1 MNAAVAHSETHT
13 VDTLTTKAIAL
24 VCMESHGEI
33 DGIRD
38 YTVRLAE
45 ALRRLE
51 GVSAEVLGP
60 EALNGALVD
69 YDAVVL
75 QYNPFMYGRWGFAPW
90 LPAALLRTRRR
101 HPTLE
106 VALMVHEPYVPM
118 INWRWTLMGIW
129 QRSQLFALR
138 AVADPVFASIDAW
151 TSTLGEMRPRKP
163 VHHLPVGSNLPD
175 RRPYRE
181 EARLLIGATPETLI
195 VSTFGTA
202 HPARR
207 LEYVVAAVNAIAISG
222 VPTTLLNLGAGAP
235 AFDGVAPSVRM
246 LAPGLQSPPAL
257 AEFLSATDIFLAPFI
272 DGVSTRRTTVMAA
285 LQHGLAVIGTDGPLT
300 DPALRE
306 SEHALR
312 LVPVGREDLFVDAA
326 WRMASRDHEREKVGK
341 AARRLYE
348 ERFDWPII
356 AETLLSHLSPR
367 RTTAER

>member
-1 MNAAVAHSETHT
+1 MALSGTPATDPH
-13 VDTLTTKAIAL
+13 TTKAIAL
-24 VCMESHGEI
+24 VCRERDGEI

-38 YTVRLAE
+38 YTVQLAD
-45 ALRRLE
+45 ALRRFE
-51 GVSAEVLGP
+51 GISAEILAP

-90 LPAALLRTRRR
+90 LPAALSRARRR

-118 INWRWTLMGIW
+118 TNWRWTLMGIW

-138 AVADPVFASIDAW
+138 ALADPVFASIDAW
-151 TSTLGEMRPRKP
+151 TSTLGEMRPRRA
-163 VHHLPVGSNLPD
+163 VYHLPVGSNLPD
-175 RRPYRE
+175 RRPYRRQ
-181 EARLLIGATPETLI
+181 ARLGVGATPETLI
-195 VSTFGTA
+195 VSAFGTA

-207 LEYVVAAVNAIAISG
+207 LEYVVAAVNAIATAG
-222 VPTTLLNLGAGAP
+222 VPTLFLNLGAGAP
-235 AFDGVAPSVRM
+235 ALHGVARSVRVV
-246 LAPGLQSPPAL
+246 APGLQSPPAL
-257 AEFLSATDIFLAPFI
+257 AELLSATDIFLAPFI

-306 SEHALR
+306 SHQALR
-312 LVPVGREDLFVDAA
+312 LVPVAREDLFVDAA
-326 WRMASRDHEREKVGK
+326 RRLAFRQGEREKVST
-341 AARRLYE
+341 AARRLYD

-356 AETLLSHLSPR
+356 AEALLSHLSPP
-367 RTTAER
+367 RTAAER

>member
-1 MNAAVAHSETHT
+1 MNTAIALSGTHAK
-13 VDTLTTKAIAL
+13 DTRTTKAIAL
-24 VCMESHGEI
+24 VCRESHGEI

-38 YTVRLAE
+38 YTVQLAD
-45 ALRRLE
+45 ALRRFE

-60 EALNGALVD
+60 GALNGTLVD
-69 YDAVVL
+69 YDTVVL
-75 QYNPFMYGRWGFAPW
+75 QYNPFMYGRWGFTPW
-90 LPAALLRTRRR
+90 LPAALLRMRRR

-151 TSTLGEMRPRKP
+151 TSTLGEMRPRRV

-175 RRPYRE
+175 RRPYRK
-181 EARLLIGATPETLI
+181 EARLGIGGTPETLI

-207 LEYVVAAVNAIAISG
+207 LEYVTAAVNAIAANG
-222 VPTTLLNLGAGAP
+222 VPTIFLNLGAGAP
-235 AFDGVAPSVRM
+235 AFDGVAPSVRV

-257 AEFLSATDIFLAPFI
+257 AEFLSATDLFLAPFA
-272 DGVSTRRTTVMAA
+272 DGVSTRRTTIMAA

-300 DPALRE
+300 DPTFRE
-306 SEHALR
+306 SDHALR

-326 WRMASRDHEREKVGK
+326 MKLAARQEERERVGK
-341 AARRLYE
+341 AARRLYD

-356 AETLLSHLSPR
+356 AEALLSHLSPR
-367 RTTAER
+367 RTATGR

>member
-1 MNAAVAHSETHT
+1 MALSGVHASDAHK
-13 VDTLTTKAIAL
+13 TKAIAL
-24 VCMESHGEI
+24 VCKQSHGEI

-38 YTVRLAE
+38 YTIQLAD
-45 ALRRLE
+45 ALRGLD

-69 YDAVVL
+69 YDTVVL

-118 INWRWTLMGIW
+118 INWRWALMGIW

-151 TSTLGEMRPRKP
+151 TLTLGGMRPKKA

-175 RRPYRE
+175 RRPYRAQ
-181 EARLLIGATPETLI
+181 ARLGIGATPETLV

-207 LEYVVAAVNAIAISG
+207 LGYVVAAVNGITVSG
-222 VPTTLLNLGAGAP
+222 VPTIFLNLGAGAP
-235 AFDGVAPSVRM
+235 AFDGVVPSVRV
-246 LAPGLQSPPAL
+246 LAPGRQSPPAL
-257 AEFLSATDIFLAPFI
+257 AEFLSTTDIFLAPFI

-306 SEHALR
+306 SDHALR

-326 WRMASRDHEREKVGK
+326 RKLASRQGEREEVGK
-341 AARRLYE
+341 AARRLYD

-356 AETLLSHLSPR
+356 AQTLLSHLSPQL
-367 RTTAER
+367 TVAER

>member
-1 MNAAVAHSETHT
+1 LNAAITHPGT
-13 VDTLTTKAIAL
+13 HDLDTRSTKAIAL
-24 VCMESHGEI
+24 VCRESQGEI

-38 YTVRLAE
+38 YTVQLAD
-45 ALRRLE
+45 ALGQLE

-60 EALNGALVD
+60 GALNGALVD

-106 VALMVHEPYVPM
+106 IALMVHEPYVPM

-151 TSTLGEMRPRKP
+151 TSILGEMRPRKA
-163 VHHLPVGSNLPD
+163 VYHLPVGSNLPD
-175 RRPYRE
+175 RRPYRK
-181 EARLLIGATPETLI
+181 EARLRIGATPETLI
-195 VSTFGTA
+195 ISTFGTA

-207 LEYVVAAVNAIAISG
+207 VDYVVAAVNAIAVSG
-222 VPTTLLNLGAGAP
+222 VPTILLNLGAGTP
-235 AFDGVAPSVRM
+235 AFHGVAPSVR
-246 LAPGLQSPPAL
+246 LLTPGVQSAPAL

-300 DPALRE
+300 DPGLRA
-306 SEHALR
+306 SDQALR
-312 LVPVGREDLFVDAA
+312 LVPVAREDLFVDAA
-326 WRMASRDHEREKVGK
+326 LKLASRREEREQVRR
-341 AARRLYE
+341 AARRLYQ

-356 AETLLSHLSPR
+356 AEALLSHLSPP
-367 RTTAER
+367 RTPAER

>member
-1 MNAAVAHSETHT
+1 LNAAVAHPGTHT
-13 VDTLTTKAIAL
+13 ADTLTTKAIAL
-24 VCMESHGEI
+24 VCKQSHGEI
-33 DGIRD
+33 NGIRD

-45 ALRRLE
+45 ALQRLE

-60 EALNGALVD
+60 EALSGALVD

-118 INWRWTLMGIW
+118 INWRWTLMGAW

-138 AVADPVFASIDAW
+138 AIADPVFASIDAW
-151 TSTLGEMRPRKP
+151 TSTLGGMRPRKA
-163 VHHLPVGSNLPD
+163 VYHLPVGSNLPD

-181 EARLLIGATPETLI
+181 EVRLVIGATPETLI

-202 HPARR
+202 HSARR
-207 LEYVVAAVNAIAISG
+207 LEYVVAAVNAIASGG
-222 VPTTLLNLGAGAP
+222 VPTIFLNLGAGAP
-235 AFDGVAPSVRM
+235 DINGIATSVRV
-246 LAPGLQSPPAL
+246 LAPGLQSPRAL

-312 LVPVGREDLFVDAA
+312 LVPVAREDLFVDAA
-326 WRMASRDHEREKVGK
+326 RKLASRQGEREQVGR
-341 AARRLYE
+341 AARRLYD

-356 AETLLSHLSPR
+356 AEALLSHLSPR
-367 RTTAER
+367 RTPAE

>member
-1 MNAAVAHSETHT
+1 LTTAMAPSGTHAVDAR
-13 VDTLTTKAIAL
+13 TTKAIAL
-24 VCMESHGEI
+24 VCKESDGET

-38 YTVRLAE
+38 YTVQLAD
-45 ALRRLE
+45 ALRRFD
-51 GVSAEVLGP
+51 GISAEVLGP

-69 YDAVVL
+69 YDALVL

-90 LPAALLRTRRR
+90 LPTALLRTRRR
-101 HPTLE
+101 HPRLE

-138 AVADPVFASIDAW
+138 ALADPVFASIDAW
-151 TSTLGEMRPRKP
+151 ASTLGEMRPRKA

-175 RRPYRE
+175 RRPYRK

-207 LEYVVAAVNAIAISG
+207 LEYVVAAVNAIATSG
-222 VPTTLLNLGAGAP
+222 VPTTFLNLGAGAP
-235 AFDGVAPSVRM
+235 TCAGVAPSVRVM
-246 LAPGLQSPPAL
+246 APGLQSPSVL

-300 DPALRE
+300 DPAFRE
-306 SEHALR
+306 CDHALR
-312 LVPVGREDLFVDAA
+312 LVPVEREDLFVDAA
-326 WRMASRDHEREKVGK
+326 LKLASRRAEREQVSR
-341 AARRLYE
+341 AARSLYDE
-348 ERFDWPII
+348 CFDWPII
-356 AETLLSHLSPR
+356 AEALLSRLSPL
-367 RTTAER
+367 TPAEP